1 MRGKHVIMLLFMANL
16 VICKGR
22 TEMKR
27 IISIILTAVLAGSLA
42 ATPVLAAPTVEELE
56 QDKQEAEESV
66 TSLKG
71 QLTEIISKINE
82 TEKKLVDKGEEVIQA
97 KEDLSAAEVKER
109 EQYEDMKLRIQF
121 MYEKNDD
128 SLLEALM
135 TAKNFTDLM
144 NKAEYVQNVHSYD
157 REKLGE
163 YIEVR
168 QEVADLKASLEG
180 EQKELQSIEADFKK
194 EEQSLNELITSKE
207 AEIQDLDGLLK
218 EALETVAQQAQ
229 QAAGGGTAGNTQQ
242 SGGSGSG
249 SGPGSGPA
257 YTGSGNTS
265 LAQAIVSA
273 AYSQRGVRYV
283 SGGASP
289 STGFDCSGLVMYC
302 HSAAGIS
309 LSHSSGAQGSG
320 GMRVSDPQP
329 GDVVYFPGHVGIYIG
344 GGQMIHAPQEG
355 DVVKV
360 ANVANVGSPTYVRY
374 W

>member
-1 MRGKHVIMLLFMANL
+1 MLLFMANL

-27 IISIILTAVLAGSLA
+27 IVSIVLAAVLAGGLA

-66 TSLKG
+66 ASLKN

-82 TEKKLVDKGEEVIQA
+82 MEKKLVDKGQEVIQA
-97 KEDLSAAEVKER
+97 KEDLSAAEAKEQK
-109 EQYEDMKLRIQF
+109 QYEDMKLRIRF

-135 TAKNFTDLM
+135 TAKNFADLM

-157 REKLGE
+157 REKLEE

-168 QEVADLKASLEG
+168 QEVADLKTSLEG

-194 EEQSLNELITSKE
+194 EEQNLNELITSKE
-207 AEIQDLDGLLK
+207 SEIEDLDGLLK
-218 EALETVAQQAQ
+218 EALAAATQQTQ
-229 QAAGGGTAGNTQQ
+229 QTGAGGGTPENTPENGNPA
-242 SGGSGSG
+242 SS
-249 SGPGSGPA
+249 PA

-265 LAQAIVSA
+265 AAQAIVSA
-273 AYSQRGVRYV
+273 AYSQLGVPYV
-283 SGGASP
+283 YGGASP
-289 STGFDCSGLVMYC
+289 SGFDCSGLVMYC
-302 HSAAGIS
+302 HSAAGIG
-309 LSHSSGAQGSG
+309 LSHYSESQGA
-320 GMRVSDPQP
+320 GMSVSDPQP
-329 GDVVYFPGHVGIYIG
+329 GDIVYYPGHVGIYIG
-344 GGQMIHAPQEG
+344 GGQMIHAPEEG
-355 DVVKV
+355 DVVKIS
-360 ANVANVGSPTYVRY
+360 NVADVGSPTYVRY